1 MVYSSVAAAATKTV
15 IHCPLVRLCHS
26 NEYHLVVILLHSAN
40 TILPLAWSN
49 AVMLSRQ
56 LCARVEPSA
65 GTKRTLIIPCRDL
78 ILIAHGV
85 TYMTLA
91 SGKLAC
97 TNGVA
102 GQSSIH
108 HKQDS
113 LSCLRKYRAYYPET
127 IISLARH
134 TFSGRLSCAF
144 SRSAD
149 PYVRIA
155 LIAAHDDLIRS
166 ALCPRAVDVAVG
178 RKSKSWLFELGHPES
193 VSA

>member
-1 MVYSSVAAAATKTV
+1 MLWLVWTWCTAQL
-15 IHCPLVRLCHS
+15 HCPLVRLCHS
-26 NEYHLVVILLHSAN
+26 NEYHLVIILLHSAN

-49 AVMLSRQ
+49 AVMLGGQ
-56 LCARVEPSA
+56 LCALVEPSA
-65 GTKRTLIIPCRDL
+65 GTKRTLFIPCQDL
-78 ILIAHGV
+78 ILTAHGV

-97 TNGVA
+97 THGVA
-102 GQSSIH
+102 GKSSIR

-113 LSCLRKYRAYYPET
+113 LSCLRDNRAYYPET
-127 IISLARH
+127 IISLARR

-155 LIAAHDDLIRS
+155 LIIAAHDNLFRS
-166 ALCPRAVDVAVG
+166 AVCPRTVDVVVC